1 MKRVNSIAIG
11 VLGIVLL
18 LALCGNLFSP
28 TGYAKQF
35 RENPDSPPSSRFLLG
50 TDDLGRDRFARL
62 LFATRISLLFAPAA
76 AALSTL
82 LAALVGTVA
91 GYLGGYWEKLTVA
104 AIDVF
109 LSLPWLFLLITAR
122 ALLPLTL
129 SPWLSVVITFAML
142 GLLGWAAT
150 ARVVCAGVRSIQSST
165 FMLNAR
171 ALGCSPRRLVAIQLI
186 PNLRPVLS
194 AKFLVSIPAF
204 ILAEAN
210 LSILG
215 LGVPEPVPSLGG
227 MIAELE
233 NVPTL
238 SSHFWRLAPLAM
250 LALCVGALQI
260 IKDADEVRI

>member
-1 MKRVNSIAIG
+1 MNRVSTIAIG
-11 VLGIVLL
+11 VLVVIFL
-18 LALCGNLFSP
+18 LAVGGSLLAP
-28 TGYAKQF
+28 AHYAKQF

-62 LFATRISLLFAPAA
+62 MFATRVSLLLAPAA
-76 AALSTL
+76 AAFSTL
-82 LAALVGTVA
+82 VAAMVGTVA
-91 GYLGGYWEKLTVA
+91 GYIGGNCERLTMA

-122 ALLPLTL
+122 AMLPLNS
-129 SPWLSVVITFAML
+129 SPWVSVAITFTML
-142 GLLGWAAT
+142 ALLGWATT
-150 ARVVCAGVRSIQSST
+150 ARVVCAGVRSIECST

-171 ALGCSPRRLVAIQLI
+171 ALGCSPTRLVAVQLI
-186 PNLRPVLS
+186 PNIRPVLW

-233 NVPTL
+233 NVSTL
-238 SSHFWRLAPLAM
+238 TSHLWRLAPLAM
-250 LALCVGALQI
+250 LALCVGTLQVM
-260 IKDADEVRI
+260 KGTEEVRV